1 MYTKE
6 DVRKFIEES
15 DEINRQI
22 AKTTFEGHPLG
33 DGVFYIFG
41 SWDDVEAVQ
50 QHFEPHSDHYDST
63 VLDNN
68 DIAWGFSDEYGVC
81 EQCGGLIDFGYEDC
95 AIMWHNTLVCGD
107 CIRGDE
113 NNMKDYIADL
123 VNQSKRANTI
133 LKPEELCRI
142 DCKVVKSGFE
152 SSMYE
157 GMNDNPEQI
166 LTQALAEKPN
176 GKFFFSIT
184 DHQLYVTKYAL
195 WEMCEHAQ

>member
-6 DVRKFIEES
+6 DVVKFIEES
-15 DEINRQI
+15 DEVNRQI
-22 AKTTFEGHPLG
+22 TKTTLAGHTLG

-41 SWDDVEAVQ
+41 DWNDVEAVQ
-50 QHFEPHSDHYDST
+50 KHFEPHSDHYDSS

-81 EQCGGLIDFGYEDC
+81 EQCGELIDFGYEDH
-95 AIMWHNTLVCGD
+95 AIMWHSTLVCGD
-107 CIRGDE
+107 CIRSSE
-113 NNMKDYIADL
+113 STMKDYVTDL
-123 VNQSKRANTI
+123 INQSHRANTI
-133 LKPEELCRI
+133 LKPEDLCRI
-142 DCKVVKSGFE
+142 GCKVIKSGFE
-152 SSMYE
+152 SGMYE

-184 DHQLYVTKYAL
+184 NDQLFMTEYAL
-195 WEMCEHAQ
+195 WEMCDQS